1 MGQDFIHQ
9 QGGAVGHSSRPTA
22 GAKAAP
28 FATERH
34 QLLVMASLTPDPE
47 KAMLQPHRAQTFYC
61 EELNILQV
69 KVIYQSI
76 LQCLQQIQ
84 KGFFDNDVD

>member
-1 MGQDFIHQ
+1 
-9 QGGAVGHSSRPTA
+9 
-22 GAKAAP
+22 
-28 FATERH
+28 
-34 QLLVMASLTPDPE
+34 MASLTPDPE